1 MAILNIDFKSKFN
14 LLLLSIDPFYDIIE
28 YSKLITVFKF
38 NVNSY
43 HSVGETPL

>member
-14 LLLLSIDPFYDIIE
+14 ILLLGFDPFYDIIE
-28 YSKLITVFKF
+28 YSNHITVFKF

-43 HSVGETPL
+43 HSVDETPL

>member
-14 LLLLSIDPFYDIIE
+14 LLLLGIDPFNYIIE
-28 YSKLITVFKF
+28 DSKFITVFKF

-43 HSVGETPL
+43 HSVGETPF